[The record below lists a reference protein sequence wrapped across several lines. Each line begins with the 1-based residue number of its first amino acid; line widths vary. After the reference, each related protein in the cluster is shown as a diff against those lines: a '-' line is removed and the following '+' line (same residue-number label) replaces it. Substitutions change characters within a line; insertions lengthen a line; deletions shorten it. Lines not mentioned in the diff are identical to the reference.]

1 MKAKTKKVKGYTV
14 KEITV
19 QDLLELYS
27 RDDGPELLGRA
38 VLGDLAARARLMAQV
53 CGWDEKELAEMGA
66 NTFVELD
73 QAFRELNG
81 PFFEAL
87 LPALRELVKLT
98 AQETAAE
105 SSSGR

>member
-38 VLGDLAARARLMAQV
+38 VLGDLAARA
-53 CGWDEKELAEMGA
+53 G
-66 NTFVELD
+66 
-73 QAFRELNG
+73 
-81 PFFEAL
+81 
-87 LPALRELVKLT
+87 
-98 AQETAAE
+98 
-105 SSSGR
+105 